1 MSELSLLCYYH
12 RLKFWFLNI
21 NYLLV
26 SCTHIEEKT
35 KCQILHHTLIK
46 FVVHHFWRFDLKWII
61 SWTLLTT
68 TKFIYFSPLLHLKSE
83 LLPCHQNHYLKTEIW
98 IKISTVMKVKS
109 YILKWHVKSKTSKQ
123 KNQTKYHFWL
133 NWLNIKLE
141 TCSIKIDI
149 WCSIIIIYNP

>member
-21 NYLLV
+21 NYLMV
-26 SCTHIEEKT
+26 STRSYRRKNKMSNFTSYSNKIC
-35 KCQILHHTLIK
+35 CAS
-46 FVVHHFWRFDLKWII
+46 FLKIWFKMNYQ
-61 SWTLLTT
+61 LNT

-133 NWLNIKLE
+133 NWWNVKIRNMQHQKL
-141 TCSIKIDI
+141 IFDVQL
-149 WCSIIIIYNP
+149 